1 MKKYNNN
8 NLLHLKKKLGDI
20 FIFDVMLIKL
30 SQLLYIL
37 SNKGK
42 STLFLEEH
50 NTIIF
55 LITFFFYLKKNSKI
69 YSLSKIYIL

>member
-30 SQLLYIL
+30 TQLIY
-37 SNKGK
+37 
-42 STLFLEEH
+42 
-50 NTIIF
+50 
-55 LITFFFYLKKNSKI
+55 YKI
-69 YSLSKIYIL
+69 KVNQHYF